1 LIGRSS
7 NLSNNLLPC
16 LFPRRRSR
24 NQRLSL
30 ARGDRETWKGLLLVW
45 MLGDEW

>member
-1 LIGRSS
+1 LIRRSS

-24 NQRLSL
+24 NRSLSL
-30 ARGDRETWKGLLLVW
+30 AHGDRETWKSLLLVW
-45 MLGDEW
+45 MLGDE